1 MSFSPR
7 NVSQLLATSADASAT
22 LTAASAVGAFQLN
35 EVVNAVPA
43 AGGGLYNVNK
53 SINVLVKT
61 TGGFKVSDSIIID
74 NITSSKTSVIT
85 AGVDKKV
92 VLTVPTVAASTTYSI
107 TVDVHDGIGSMLN
120 DRFIS
125 AYVVLDASTNFLSAA
140 GVVTAGTATSVATE
154 LYTILTSTF
163 KQTGAE
169 FTAANGTATKVDI
182 TQVAQVQKV
191 GANDG
196 IAFPVDITGK
206 ATGDVSLGG
215 VYSNVPFVTV
225 ITEGKPGDLDQ
236 LKNIEWFNS
245 GYDKDP
251 YRNIG
256 WPASFDADSN
266 LVATGAVDTD
276 EVLIIQYYKDRDA
289 TNVERQHRQLILVGS
304 PTAIGVFEAAIGT
317 AIVLDA

>member
-22 LTAASAVGAFQLN
+22 LTAASAVGVYQLN
-35 EVVNAVPA
+35 AVANAVPA

-125 AYVVLDASTNFLSAA
+125 AYVVLDANTDFLSAA

-206 ATGDVSLGG
+206 ATGDASLGG